1 MCIYII
7 HIVHTH
13 TRIYS
18 YIPIHMR
25 DRGRKSLQVL
35 NCSET
40 WRLCREKL
48 RLCDIKWET
57 TRHFHFSCHSPFLGI
72 FFHFISFC
80 LLFFLLEQAP
90 LLFFI
95 CFEWMRSYSL
105 LFSFFLLLLDET
117 MHERRRNRKVGLC
130 RFVAKIKWS
139 LIDPTLRS
147 RIERRVASSS

>member
-1 MCIYII
+1 MCVYIYIYII

-13 TRIYS
+13 MRIYN

-57 TRHFHFSCHSPFLGI
+57 TRRFHFSCHSPFLAI
-72 FFHFISFC
+72 FLPSHLFLSSFFSSFRTSAFVFLFVSNGC
-80 LLFFLLEQAP
+80 ALPLFFA
-90 LLFFI
+90 I
-95 CFEWMRSYSL
+95 
-105 LFSFFLLLLDET
+105 FSFSFV
-117 MHERRRNRKVGLC
+117 VG
-130 RFVAKIKWS
+130 
-139 LIDPTLRS
+139 
-147 RIERRVASSS
+147 

>member
-1 MCIYII
+1 M
-7 HIVHTH
+7 
-13 TRIYS
+13 RIYN

-57 TRHFHFSCHSPFLGI
+57 TRRFHFSCHSPFLGI
-72 FFHFISFC
+72 FLPSHLFLSSF
-80 LLFFLLEQAP
+80 FFLLEQAP
-90 LLFFI
+90 LFFCLFRMDAPFH
-95 CFEWMRSYSL
+95 YSL
-105 LFSFFLLLLDET
+105 LFSLFLLLLDET

-130 RFVAKIKWS
+130 RFVVKIKWS
-139 LIDPTLRS
+139 FIDPTLRS
-147 RIERRVASSS
+147 KIERRVASSS

>member
-13 TRIYS
+13 TRIYN
-18 YIPIHMR
+18 YIPIRMR

-72 FFHFISFC
+72 FLPFHLFLSSFFSFRTSAFAFFLFASNGC
-80 LLFFLLEQAP
+80 VLPLFFAI
-90 LLFFI
+90 FF
-95 CFEWMRSYSL
+95 F
-105 LFSFFLLLLDET
+105 
-117 MHERRRNRKVGLC
+117 
-130 RFVAKIKWS
+130 S
-139 LIDPTLRS
+139 LI
-147 RIERRVASSS
+147 VG